1 MEQIS
6 VSGTSFLERILRTKK
21 SSMPRCCFVSPHNS
35 LFSLVLIFPSFW
47 AKSLRSQT
55 LVIGGSVWNKKCKC
69 RRNAHAFERSGQS
82 FGFPQIVRAHEKLVL
97 SPHLASNNVSCGNQ
111 LRLLPSSKA
120 WTFHL
125 NTYKSNN
132 FPSSYWPSKSVFDN
146 WILTTGYT
154 PAFVHGYPKYKT
166 RTIQGIFFLSTVIPY
181 LKAYLFYEK
190 G

>member
-82 FGFPQIVRAHEKLVL
+82 FGFPQIVRAATKNLCKAPPLAGTVGPGYHYLDRLSDTLSRHLVG
-97 SPHLASNNVSCGNQ
+97 HHV
-111 LRLLPSSKA
+111 RK
-120 WTFHL
+120 W
-125 NTYKSNN
+125 
-132 FPSSYWPSKSVFDN
+132 
-146 WILTTGYT
+146 
-154 PAFVHGYPKYKT
+154 
-166 RTIQGIFFLSTVIPY
+166 
-181 LKAYLFYEK
+181 
-190 G
+190 

>member
-82 FGFPQIVRAHEKLVL
+82 FGFPQIVRAHEKLVQ
-97 SPHLASNNVSCGNQ
+97 SP
-111 LRLLPSSKA
+111 LPG
-120 WTFHL
+120 WH
-125 NTYKSNN
+125 
-132 FPSSYWPSKSVFDN
+132 
-146 WILTTGYT
+146 
-154 PAFVHGYPKYKT
+154 
-166 RTIQGIFFLSTVIPY
+166 IPY
-181 LKAYLFYEK
+181 GMCRSWFPRDTCHTTCAYARTGPTQCHRLVPA
-190 G
+190 